1 MYAYQQQKTANRLHV
16 VPDRKRAS
24 NVVIKH
30 SKKKSNPVKD
40 LFRMLVVFSFLAAF
54 MYFVFPTS
62 YGRLINNVFFQR
74 AVPIN
79 TGEPA
84 NMAVKKWSKP
94 VAADMYSIANPVTN
108 YLSND
113 MFKNRLLLTI
123 VVGRHF
129 QIVNRNKGNR
139 ACINQGGNK
148 LLKITA

>member
-113 MFKNRLLLTI
+113 MF
-123 VVGRHF
+123 
-129 QIVNRNKGNR
+129 
-139 ACINQGGNK
+139 
-148 LLKITA
+148 